1 MKYIAK
7 RTLLFLLTAI
17 TLAASACGGPSVE
30 IDDTRSEEERERQ
43 AAPLNSV
50 VFVDAQK
57 FAEMRDAGALVLD
70 ARSADAYAAGH
81 LEGAVNADEGVL
93 FKDSQGMIDADIVRL
108 QESARSVGLS
118 NDTDV
123 IIYGGARSSKTA
135 RLFWSLEYLGHGQV
149 HLYLDPYETL
159 LEQLGE
165 EPSTEA
171 VTKKGDFVVA
181 LRPSI
186 NATASEVLAA
196 AKGETD
202 NVILI
207 DTRRLGE
214 YEGVEDRGDPHQ
226 GHIPGAVYYYWEDVL
241 DENDNLRPKE
251 ELLEEFK
258 ANGLWKEDALIVP
271 YCQTGTRSAT
281 VYAVFRWL
289 GHENAKNYDGS
300 WVEWAQGV
308 ESSDYPITKVE
319 NPTSDGSE

>member
-1 MKYIAK
+1 MTRFTTHA
-7 RTLLFLLTAI
+7 LLLLLTTI
-17 TLAASACGGPSVE
+17 TLAMSACGGPSVE

-70 ARSADAYAAGH
+70 ARSAEAYAEGH
-81 LEGAVNADEGVL
+81 LEGAINADEKVL
-93 FKDSQGMIDADIVRL
+93 FKDSQGMIDADVVRL
-108 QESARSVGLS
+108 QESARSIGLK

-123 IIYGGARSSKTA
+123 IIYGGGRSSKTA

-149 HLYLDPYETL
+149 HLFLDPYETL

-171 VTKKGDFVVA
+171 VTAEGDFVVA

-186 NATASEVLAA
+186 NASASEVLAA
-196 AKGETD
+196 AKGEAD

-214 YEGVEDRGDPHQ
+214 FEDRGDPHQ
-226 GHIPGAVYYYWEDVL
+226 GHIPGAVYYYWEDVF
-241 DENDNLRPKE
+241 DENDQLRPKD
-251 ELLEEFK
+251 ELLAEFK

-289 GHENAKNYDGS
+289 GHEGAKNYDGS

-308 ESSDYPITKVE
+308 DSNDYPITKVE
-319 NPTSDGSE
+319 NPTSEESE